1 MTKPT
6 RFSVTLLFW
15 SVVVFCMFLGL
26 IWWLWPN
33 PDDSSA
39 PIISEWSGAVD
50 IDQPSESNS
59 EMKQISLFRLGD
71 DHRDLVSQTLTI
83 DLPSNLGLALER
95 VLVSLLSL
103 PNDTSPIPFG
113 TYLNQ
118 VYVDQYSTAYLDF
131 SNHLNKNHVGGSDAE
146 YLTLKAILETI
157 HVNFPD
163 NIVQVQIL
171 INGREIESIAGH
183 FNTSQP
189 LNVQVADNTL

>member
-1 MTKPT
+1 
-6 RFSVTLLFW
+6 
-15 SVVVFCMFLGL
+15 
-26 IWWLWPN
+26 
-33 PDDSSA
+33 
-39 PIISEWSGAVD
+39 
-50 IDQPSESNS
+50 
-59 EMKQISLFRLGD
+59 MKQISLFRLGD
-71 DHRDLVSQTLTI
+71 DHRDLVSQSLTI

>member
-15 SVVVFCMFLGL
+15 SVAVFCMFLGL

-33 PDDSSA
+33 PDGSSA

-183 FNTSQP
+183 FSTSQP

>member
-50 IDQPSESNS
+50 IEQPSESNS

>member
-1 MTKPT
+1 
-6 RFSVTLLFW
+6 
-15 SVVVFCMFLGL
+15 
-26 IWWLWPN
+26 
-33 PDDSSA
+33 
-39 PIISEWSGAVD
+39 
-50 IDQPSESNS
+50 
-59 EMKQISLFRLGD
+59 MKQISLFRLGD
-71 DHRDLVSQTLTI
+71 DHRDLGSQTLTI

-118 VYVDQYSTAYLDF
+118 VYIDQYSTAYLDF

-157 HVNFPD
+157 NVNFPD

>member
-71 DHRDLVSQTLTI
+71 DHRNLVSHTLTI

>member
-50 IDQPSESNS
+50 IDQSSESNS

>member
-15 SVVVFCMFLGL
+15 SVAVFCMFLGL

-33 PDDSSA
+33 SDGSSA

-50 IDQPSESNS
+50 IDQSSESNS

>member
-71 DHRDLVSQTLTI
+71 DHRNLVSQTLTI

>member
-15 SVVVFCMFLGL
+15 SVAVFCMFLGL

-50 IDQPSESNS
+50 IDQSSESNS

>member
-71 DHRDLVSQTLTI
+71 DHR
-83 DLPSNLGLALER
+83 
-95 VLVSLLSL
+95 
-103 PNDTSPIPFG
+103 
-113 TYLNQ
+113 
-118 VYVDQYSTAYLDF
+118 
-131 SNHLNKNHVGGSDAE
+131 
-146 YLTLKAILETI
+146 
-157 HVNFPD
+157 
-163 NIVQVQIL
+163 
-171 INGREIESIAGH
+171 
-183 FNTSQP
+183 
-189 LNVQVADNTL
+189 